1 MYQRKTDGRW
11 AEAIPLGNGK
21 NKVLYGKTKAELKK
35 KIIAYRAEKEDG
47 YTVEQALEEWRKT
60 KENSVS
66 YKTLEGYE
74 APIKRINSYI
84 GDRLLKDVTPAQIQ
98 AMIRDIAAKGY
109 KRTTVQRP
117 LDILRM
123 MFDYYI
129 TQPNSLISFN
139 PCTAVRLPTGLKQ
152 ERRNLISR
160 EDAERVKNGLN
171 ADFGLFAYFL
181 MYSGLRKGE
190 ALALRWEDIHDG
202 LIHVSKSVSWQ
213 PNKPV
218 IKKPKTEA
226 GNRTVPLLKA
236 LEEALPKRKR
246 GYVFS
251 LDGGKSPLTQIQFR
265 HRWEA
270 YCKEA
275 GLSDIIKKEHINP
288 NNKHKYVS
296 TTYVPRITP
305 HQLRHEFVT
314 LCFDAGL
321 DEQDT
326 QVIVGH
332 ASASTT
338 REVYNHIK
346 ESRKTLSAA
355 KLDNFISNNISTT

>member
-1 MYQRKTDGRW
+1 MYQRKSDGRW
-11 AEAIPLGNGK
+11 VEAIPLGNGK
-21 NKVLYGKTKAELKK
+21 SKVLYGKTKAELKK
-35 KIIAYRAEKEDG
+35 KIIAYKGETENSV
-47 YTVEQALEEWRKT
+47 TVAKALEEWEKF
-60 KENSVS
+60 KESSVS
-66 YKTLEGYE
+66 YKTLEGYK
-74 APIKRINSYI
+74 APMDRINRYI
-84 GDRLLKDVTPAQIQ
+84 GDCYLKDVTPAQIQ

-129 TQPNSLISFN
+129 TQPDALISVN
-139 PCTAVRLPTGLKQ
+139 PCAAVRLPAGLRQ
-152 ERRNLISR
+152 GRRDLISR
-160 EDAERVKNGLN
+160 EDAKRVRDGLS

-218 IKKPKTEA
+218 IKTPKTEA
-226 GNRTVPLLKA
+226 SIRTVPLLKA
-236 LEEALPKRKR
+236 LETALPKRGK
-246 GYVFS
+246 GYIFS
-251 LDGGKSPLTQIQFR
+251 ADGGKTPLTQIQYR

-270 YCKEA
+270 YCKAA
-275 GLSDIIKKEHINP
+275 GLSDAVTTQHYNA
-288 NNKHKYVS
+288 NNKHTYTS
-296 TTYVPRITP
+296 TKYVPRITP

-314 LCFDAGL
+314 LCFDAEL

-326 QVIVGH
+326 QVMVGH

-346 ESRKTLSAA
+346 ESRKILNTD
-355 KLDNFISNNISTT
+355 KLDSYIQHNT

>member
-1 MYQRKTDGRW
+1 MYQRKSDGRW
-11 AEAIPLGNGK
+11 AESIPLGNGK
-21 NKVLYGKTKAELKK
+21 SKVLYGKTKAELKK
-35 KIIAYRAEKEDG
+35 KIIAYQG
-47 YTVEQALEEWRKT
+47 EQETGPTITEALEVWQKS

-66 YKTLEGYE
+66 YKTLEGYA
-74 APIKRINSYI
+74 APINRINSYI
-84 GDRLLKDVTPAQIQ
+84 GDCLLKEVTPAQIQ
-98 AMIRDIAAKGY
+98 AMVRDIASQGY

-129 TQPNSLISFN
+129 TLPDAPVSAN
-139 PCTAVRLPTGLKQ
+139 PCTAVRLPSGLKQ
-152 ERRNLISR
+152 ERRDLISR
-160 EDAERVKNGLN
+160 EDAERVKNGLS

-202 LIHVSKSVSWQ
+202 IINVNKSVSWQ

-218 IKKPKTEA
+218 IKSPKTDA
-226 GNRTVPLLKA
+226 GIRTVPLLSA
-236 LEEALPKRKR
+236 LEEALPKSKQ
-246 GYVFS
+246 GYIFS
-251 LDGGKSPLTQIQFR
+251 ADGGKSPLTQIQFR

-270 YCKEA
+270 YCKEV
-275 GLSDIIKKEHINP
+275 GLSDTIVKEHINP

-346 ESRKTLSAA
+346 DSRKILNRD
-355 KLDNFISNNISTT
+355 KLDSYIEHYT